1 MAAHVVQFQPVAL
14 NNGNGKSDIITTP
27 LAESISRRRTYT
39 IAQLRSDFR
48 DAQTQFLVLLTQL
61 HDENF
66 SGQLTLHFSSGRI
79 LQVETVEKQKI

>member
-1 MAAHVVQFQPVAL
+1 MEAKV
-14 NNGNGKSDIITTP
+14 KSNILTNPI
-27 LAESISRRRTYT
+27 AEYGSHRRVFS
-39 IAQLRSDFR
+39 IAQLRADYR

-66 SGQLTLHFSSGRI
+66 SGQLTFHFSGGNI

>member
-1 MAAHVVQFQPVAL
+1 MAA
-14 NNGNGKSDIITTP
+14 NGKSNIISTP
-27 LAESISRRRTYT
+27 IAESLSRRRTYT

-79 LQVETVEKQKI
+79 LQVETNEKQKL